1 MTTKT
6 TNVFFFYGV
15 ENDVVGVLVML
26 FKLFDITFGHSL
38 KLA

>member
-1 MTTKT
+1 MKTKT
-6 TNVFFFYGV
+6 TNVFFYGV
-15 ENDVVGVLVML
+15 ENDVVSVLVML